1 MSTLIPTG
9 VADTAAAH
17 LAYIRASTSTED
29 YLTIVWSTRR
39 IRCVPGDPGH
49 ASAQWDE
56 ETVPMVWDSTG
67 CGDWDVGDHV
77 QCGSDGVLLYPHARI
92 AEGHLPDEQVRD
104 LALRVAREA
113 GTHPAVDVVTL
124 VYTVKV
130 YATID
135 LVNETV
141 NDVVVGDEILTFDYI
156 TGEGCDTLDPAIDTV
171 ELRERAEDVADNTDW
186 PAWRFGW

>member
-104 LALRVAREA
+104 LALQVAREA

-130 YATID
+130 HDGTATAGDRGTLIITWYD
-135 LVNETV
+135 GSRPRRAVGYIGEDGLKPDTPYRVN
-141 NDVVVGDEILTFDYI
+141 GR
-156 TGEGCDTLDPAIDTV
+156 GEFYEV
-171 ELRERAEDVADNTDW
+171 EK
-186 PAWRFGW
+186 